1 MKHIFTAVALA
12 ASVSSIPAHARDDL
26 PSQPALIDD
35 DTGELA
41 SFDIA
46 GDMTPEEV
54 TAQLNRQSHARVM
67 AFNRDAQ
74 NAAYGPLIKEPRAE
88 AVDVTY
94 DGKSHLTGDAL
105 TQYQKDMKTINT
117 LQKTI
122 VGLHVADVA
131 LTYRCLQRDE
141 CTEGNPI
148 YGKNPDLLRLVMT
161 KAFFSA
167 AQWALIDVL
176 AEQNMNKALFGAY
189 ASVAIGG
196 AVVGWNLVA
205 SF

>member
-1 MKHIFTAVALA
+1 MKHIFTAAALA
-12 ASVSSIPAHARDDL
+12 ASISSMPAHAQVDIA
-26 PSQPALIDD
+26 SQPALIEDD
-35 DTGELA
+35 AGELA
-41 SFDIA
+41 SFDITD
-46 GDMTPEEV
+46 DMTPEEV

-67 AFNRDAQ
+67 AFNKDAQ
-74 NAAYGPLIKEPRAE
+74 KAAYGPLIEEPQAE
-88 AVDVTY
+88 TVDVTY
-94 DGKSHLTGDAL
+94 DGTNHLTGDAL
-105 TQYQKDMKTINT
+105 TQHQRDKKTINT

-122 VGLHVADVA
+122 VGLHAADVA
-131 LTYRCLQRDE
+131 LTYRCLQRNE

-176 AEQNMNKALFGAY
+176 AEQNMKKALFGAY

-196 AVVGWNLVA
+196 AVVGWNLIA